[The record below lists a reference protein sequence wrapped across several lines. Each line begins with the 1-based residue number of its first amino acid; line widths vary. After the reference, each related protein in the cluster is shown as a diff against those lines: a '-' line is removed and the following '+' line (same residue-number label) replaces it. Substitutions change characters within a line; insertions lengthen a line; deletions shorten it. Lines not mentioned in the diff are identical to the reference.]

1 MGHIQLQIARVVL
14 RVMEGIGV
22 MENANGQIINAKP
35 AKIMIM
41 NMIVLIVVIMTQNV
55 GKDVWE
61 NNQVPR

>member
-1 MGHIQLQIARVVL
+1 
-14 RVMEGIGV
+14 MEGIGV